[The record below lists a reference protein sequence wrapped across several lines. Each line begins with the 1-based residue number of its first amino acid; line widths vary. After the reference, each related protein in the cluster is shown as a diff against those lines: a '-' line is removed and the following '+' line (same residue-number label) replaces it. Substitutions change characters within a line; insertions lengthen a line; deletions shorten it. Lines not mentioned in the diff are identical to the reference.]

1 VAALIA
7 EATGVTPD
15 VVAGGRGEFT
25 VWVDGALVAE
35 KSRRGFPSDDA
46 VLEAVRKGL
55 SAGEL
60 G

>member
-1 VAALIA
+1 MAALIA

-25 VWVDGALVAE
+25 VWVDDALVAE

-46 VLEAVRKGL
+46 VLEAVTKGL
-55 SAGEL
+55 SEK
-60 G
+60 